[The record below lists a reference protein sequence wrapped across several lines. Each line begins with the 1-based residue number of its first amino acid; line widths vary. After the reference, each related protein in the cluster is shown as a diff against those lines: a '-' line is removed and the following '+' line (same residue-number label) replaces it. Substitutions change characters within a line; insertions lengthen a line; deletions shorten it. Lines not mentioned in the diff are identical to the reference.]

1 MALKDIMGQERAIKI
16 LQCCIAKKRIPH
28 AMLFAGD
35 EGIGKKLTAINFA
48 KILNCHG
55 AENLTHNNDRF
66 LFGAEENGNVSDAQS
81 GVDSCDQCPSCIKI
95 NKLFHPDTLITSEDN
110 EQALK
115 EKIYISHP
123 DVALVM
129 PYKDEIR
136 VKVIRKLEEALSYK
150 PFEGNYKVA
159 IIDNAETMN
168 GEAANAFLDTLE
180 APPSQSILILISSRP
195 DMLLPTIRSRCQ
207 RISFTPLPVYKMTD
221 VLQKKFKDIDHERSL
236 LLSTLSGGKLGYA
249 LNEDLIA
256 QRDRSLSILQ
266 LMLNR
271 FEEDSRDNKI
281 SIEEWFDWVQV
292 WLRDMAVFKATG
304 RADLLINKDR
314 GGEIKDLSD
323 TAGLKDI
330 LKLARELYNI
340 RTNLKFNLNE
350 KLTLNYTSLLMR
362 KRLGKT

>member
-1 MALKDIMGQERAIKI
+1 MALKDIIGQERAINI
-16 LQCCIAKKRIPH
+16 LQGCIAKKRIPH

-35 EGIGKKLTAINFA
+35 EGIGKRLTAINFA
-48 KILNCHG
+48 KTLNCIRVKSYEPG
-55 AENLTHNNDRF
+55 VMSKDLFDDNSKLENQNPELET
-66 LFGAEENGNVSDAQS
+66 QT
-81 GVDSCDQCPSCIKI
+81 DSCGQCPSCLKI
-95 NKLFHPDTLITSEDN
+95 DKGN
-110 EQALK
+110 
-115 EKIYISHP
+115 HP
-123 DVALVM
+123 DVFIVG
-129 PYKDEIR
+129 PEGDGGQIK
-136 VKVIRKLEEALSYK
+136 VSVIRELERAFSYK

-159 IIDNAETMN
+159 VIDNAETMN

-207 RISFTPLPVYKMTD
+207 RISFMPLPIFKMAD
-221 VLQKKFKDIDHERSL
+221 VLQKKSKDLDHERSL
-236 LLSTLSGGKLGYA
+236 LLSTLSGGRPGYA
-249 LNEDLIA
+249 LNENLIA
-256 QRDRSLSILQ
+256 QRDRSFNMLQ

-281 SIEEWFDWVQV
+281 SIEEWLDWVQV
-292 WLRDMAVFKATG
+292 WLRDMAVFKATE

-314 GGEIKDLSD
+314 EGEIKDLSE
-323 TAGLKDI
+323 TATLKDI

-362 KRLGKT
+362 KRLGKK

>member
-1 MALKDIMGQERAIKI
+1 MALKDIIGQERAINI
-16 LQCCIAKKRIPH
+16 LQGCIAKKRIPH

-35 EGIGKKLTAINFA
+35 EGIGKRLTATNFA
-48 KILNCHG
+48 KTLNCIRVKSYEPG
-55 AENLTHNNDRF
+55 VMSKD
-66 LFGAEENGNVSDAQS
+66 LFDDNSKLETQNPELETQT
-81 GVDSCDQCPSCIKI
+81 DSCGQCPSCLKI
-95 NKLFHPDTLITSEDN
+95 DKGN
-110 EQALK
+110 
-115 EKIYISHP
+115 HP
-123 DVALVM
+123 DVFIVG
-129 PYKDEIR
+129 PEGDGGQIK
-136 VKVIRKLEEALSYK
+136 VSVIRELERAFSYK

-159 IIDNAETMN
+159 VIDNAETMN

-207 RISFTPLPVYKMTD
+207 RISFMPLPIFKMAD
-221 VLQKKFKDIDHERSL
+221 VLQKKSKDLDHERSL
-236 LLSTLSGGKLGYA
+236 LLSTLSGGRPGYA
-249 LNEDLIA
+249 LNENLIA
-256 QRDRSLSILQ
+256 QRDRSFNMLQ

-281 SIEEWFDWVQV
+281 SIEEWLDWVQV
-292 WLRDMAVFKATG
+292 WLRDMAVFKATE

-314 GGEIKDLSD
+314 EGEIKDLSE
-323 TAGLKDI
+323 TATLKDI

-362 KRLGKT
+362 KRLGKK